1 MAWDQKEGE
10 AISVVNQEDTTP
22 PPNRTCT
29 CRQAGDRAEVGGI
42 RKTGELLIHLITIL
56 DTEDA
61 PPVPM
66 MSGGVLGQSQC

>member
-10 AISVVNQEDTTP
+10 TISVVNQEDTTP
-22 PPNRTCT
+22 PPHPTR
-29 CRQAGDRAEVGGI
+29 RQAGDRAQVGGI
-42 RKTGELLIHLITIL
+42 QKTGELLIHLITIL

-61 PPVPM
+61 PPVPT

>member
-10 AISVVNQEDTTP
+10 AISVVNQKDTTP
-22 PPNRTCT
+22 PPHPTHH
-29 CRQAGDRAEVGGI
+29 QAGDRAEVGGI
-42 RKTGELLIHLITIL
+42 QKTGELLIHLITIL

-61 PPVPM
+61 PPVPV

>member
-22 PPNRTCT
+22 PPHPT

-42 RKTGELLIHLITIL
+42 RKTGKLLIHLITIL
-56 DTEDA
+56 ETEDA
-61 PPVPM
+61 PPVPV